1 MVVVVIVRVEFS
13 IYWVLH
19 MCPALFKC
27 FVILSHLTS
36 FYFHYLKSRKPLSS
50 SYRWGKKQ
58 KEQTR
63 EKIWHSSTLFTWQTQ
78 KNNFSLHREMCYLP
92 FSYKCMILS
101 IQSSYFLVILIK
113 INSSFPPGKKQQRV
127 SVKVVVTDG
136 LGISE
141 TLGSGGESSLPP
153 VLWQM

>member
-1 MVVVVIVRVEFS
+1 
-13 IYWVLH
+13 
-19 MCPALFKC
+19 
-27 FVILSHLTS
+27 
-36 FYFHYLKSRKPLSS
+36 
-50 SYRWGKKQ
+50 
-58 KEQTR
+58 
-63 EKIWHSSTLFTWQTQ
+63 
-78 KNNFSLHREMCYLP
+78 MCYLP